1 MFDMKQI
8 LVHLDDV
15 TAKLL
20 HKYAPGRG
28 RKRSKFIREAV
39 LRALMDVVEEETR
52 RAYERLGPPE
62 DTWYF
67 DPEAWAP
74 DSEAY
79 KPNAREKRE
88 IERARSGRS
97 TEKPRREPPQGEPAR
112 RQPARTPG
120 NDDEAVRDLV
130 ADLPKPAGPRPVLL
144 MSRDLAHRYL
154 GRIIVAEVTSRVYV
168 IPQEVSL
175 GSSEGLKA
183 GSVARLDNLQTVPIE
198 LLRKKLGKLAKSR
211 EREVKHALGY
221 VLGWHELVMLG
232 ST

>member
-1 MFDMKQI
+1 
-8 LVHLDDV
+8 
-15 TAKLL
+15 
-20 HKYAPGRG
+20 
-28 RKRSKFIREAV
+28 
-39 LRALMDVVEEETR
+39 MDVVEEETR

-88 IERARSGRS
+88 NRTSTQAVARPRNRAENHRKASQL
-97 TEKPRREPPQGEPAR
+97 EDNRREHQETTMK
-112 RQPARTPG
+112 QY
-120 NDDEAVRDLV
+120 EIWW
-130 ADLPKPAGPRPVLL
+130 ADLPEPAGPRPVLL